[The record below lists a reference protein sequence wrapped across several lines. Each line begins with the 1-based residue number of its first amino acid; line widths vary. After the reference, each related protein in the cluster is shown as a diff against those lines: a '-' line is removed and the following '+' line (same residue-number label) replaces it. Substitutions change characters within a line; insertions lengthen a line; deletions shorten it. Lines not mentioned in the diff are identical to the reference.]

1 MNKAKAIEILTNAI
15 SNLERKNKSQGKEFY
30 KSALR
35 LLQDKNSSQDE
46 LDNLYRSFCGY
57 LAHGEF
63 TDSEYQEIKQLI
75 DCFDR

>member
-1 MNKAKAIEILTNAI
+1 MNKTKAIEILTNAI

-35 LLQDKNSSQDE
+35 ILQDKNPSQDE
-46 LDNLYRSFCGY
+46 LGNLYRSFCGY